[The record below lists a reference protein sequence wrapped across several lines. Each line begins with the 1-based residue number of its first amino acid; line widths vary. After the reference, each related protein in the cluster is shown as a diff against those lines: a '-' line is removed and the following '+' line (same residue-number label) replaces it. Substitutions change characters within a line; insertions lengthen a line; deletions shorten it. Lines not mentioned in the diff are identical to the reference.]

1 MLIIRTA
8 KGLVLNKQTMLIIA
22 KTNFLLKYNKIL
34 ILAQGINTLIENN
47 LFDIVN
53 LTKTITLW

>member
-53 LTKTITLW
+53 LTKTITL

>member
-22 KTNFLLKYNKIL
+22 KTNFILKYNKIL

-53 LTKTITLW
+53 LAKTITL